1 MTLRQKLD
9 ADMKVAMKSG
19 DTLTRD
25 TLRMI
30 LGHLKKLDVDLGR
43 DVTDEDV
50 TGALMTA
57 AKTRQQ
63 SIDEFSKAGREDLAS
78 KERAELEVVR
88 RYLPKQLGE
97 DETRALVQALVAELA
112 LTSKKDVGR
121 LMKEAMA
128 RHKGAVDGKLVQK
141 LASELLP

>member
-97 DETRALVQALVAELA
+97 DETRALVQALMAELA